1 MNTIITY
8 LCACTFMAL
17 CFAPPII
24 SGNKN
29 PEAQRVLQYVKGQT
43 ISNAR
48 VYKIML
54 DEEQEETFYKT
65 VKLIEPKPTIEA
77 MRSKKKDIISEAL
90 DEGEKDLARYL
101 KENGAGTLNEF
112 DVEYARF
119 YIEYQAWKN
128 VKFNCVYVLT
138 QAKKQDDFTLLYAV
152 TSFVSQTSKKQEQVE
167 FRTVFTSKQ
176 LDSINWSGNV
186 PGPLS
191 DELKRI
197 IIRMDAE
204 DITTLPTKPSRVQR
218 DEMERSRLAHA
229 VENNVQDIKI
239 FSIPHEQFQV
249 VHASLVPPNPTMTA
263 EANAS
268 KRKDIIMEG
277 IDEGESDIATYIKI
291 NGGSQM
297 NNNDREFEK
306 YYRMLQKYT
315 QRTFES
321 AYIITNKST
330 TSIEVLGLILN
341 GTCIPPTKISDCLYN
356 PKKTLLAKECAQTIV
371 QSEKS
376 TLLEYLNNLIKG
388 STCTKVYP

>member
-8 LCACTFMAL
+8 LSVYTFMAL

-29 PEAQRVLQYVKGQT
+29 PEAQRVLQHVKVRT

-54 DEEQEETFYKT
+54 DEEQEEMFYKT

-90 DEGEKDLARYL
+90 DEGEKDLAKYL
-101 KENGAGTLNEF
+101 KENGAGTLIEF
-112 DVEYARF
+112 DVEYAQF

-128 VKFNCVYVLT
+128 AKFNCVYVVT
-138 QAKKQDDFTLLYAV
+138 QAKKNDDFTLLNAV

-167 FRTVFTSKQ
+167 FRTVFTSEQ

-191 DELKRI
+191 DEIKRI

-239 FSIPHEQFQV
+239 FSIPHEQFQI

-306 YYRMLQKYT
+306 YYRMLQMYT

-321 AYIITNKST
+321 AYIITNKYT

-341 GTCIPPTKISDCLYN
+341 GTCIPPTKIADCLYN

-371 QSEKS
+371 QSEQS
-376 TLLEYLNNLIKG
+376 TLLEYLNNLIKR